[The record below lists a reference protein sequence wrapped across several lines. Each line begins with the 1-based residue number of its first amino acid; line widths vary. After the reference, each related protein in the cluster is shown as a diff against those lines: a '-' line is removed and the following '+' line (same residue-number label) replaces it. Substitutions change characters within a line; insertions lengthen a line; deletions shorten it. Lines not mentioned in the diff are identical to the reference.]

1 MKIRLG
7 LLLALGIG
15 IRQLNYYCIQDFMV
29 AAVKNRWRFAC
40 CCWPIAVQVAFDV
53 SRFTTSQ

>member
-29 AAVKNRWRFAC
+29 AAVKNR
-40 CCWPIAVQVAFDV
+40 
-53 SRFTTSQ
+53 